1 MTPRAVLLLLIT
13 FYTLAAP
20 SAAQARDWVYE
31 AKPGDTLWDLCLEYT
46 ARPGCWLELGKYNG
60 IVQDRRILPGTKIRI
75 PLAWLLELPVVGT
88 VLKVQ
93 GEVRYQPQDG
103 ANPVP
108 LTEGEQLMLGSLI
121 TTLDGTA
128 RIALGEYGEVF
139 IRPQSI
145 LELSDISV
153 ESTPDGETRLDLDR
167 GNVEIAVQPKSRSR
181 FEVHTPS
188 AIAAVRGTRYRVVA
202 ENRSATRSEVLE
214 GLVAIEASSS
224 VDVPGGFGLRAQQG
238 VALGPPRKLLDPP
251 RFSQASVNAAVPVVL
266 AWAPDPLA
274 HYWTLD
280 LYSDDGQLLANERLE
295 QPRYAIEQLDLG
307 CYSVTVRGVDQD
319 GFNGMESDL
328 PLCIE
333 APPPP
338 ENNYLGAILWAVL
351 TLVLLL

>member
-1 MTPRAVLLLLIT
+1 MTHRLFLLLIT
-13 FYTLAAP
+13 LFVLAAP
-20 SAAQARDWVYE
+20 AQARDWVYE
-31 AKPGDTLWDLCLEYT
+31 TKPGDTLWDLCLEYT

-75 PLAWLLELPVVGT
+75 PLSWLLELPVVGT

-103 ANPVP
+103 ANPLP
-108 LTEGEQLMLGSLI
+108 LAVGDQLMLGSLI

-139 IRPQSI
+139 IRPQSV
-145 LELSDISV
+145 LELSDISI
-153 ESTPDGETRLDLDR
+153 ESTPDGQTRLDLDR

-224 VDVPGGFGLRAQQG
+224 VDVPGGFGIRARQG

-251 RFSQASVNAAVPVVL
+251 RFAQSTVNAAVPVVIE
-266 AWAPDPLA
+266 WAPDPLA
-274 HYWTLD
+274 KYWTLD
-280 LYSDDGQLLANERLE
+280 LYSADGQLLANERLE
-295 QPRYAIEQLDLG
+295 QPRYSIEQLDLG
-307 CYSVTVRGVDQD
+307 CYTVTVRGVDQE

-333 APPPP
+333 APLPP